1 MEWWDT
7 VRLSISAAIA
17 QHGLLAGFV
26 VILIEE
32 MGVPVPVPGDF
43 LMIGLG
49 VHARQG
55 HVALWQALL
64 IMELATLIGASILY
78 YVSLRAGRDLVY
90 RYGRYIHLT
99 PARLDKAEL
108 WIRQRGPLAIVLG
121 RVTPGLRMATVIA
134 SGIFGVPYHQFLP
147 SLALGGFLY
156 IALYT
161 LLGYFVGPPVLRMAE
176 GIHLPLG
183 LLGSI
188 VPLVVLVVWVVRA
201 RRALHLRQANQ
212 ADSAD
217 PRHRW
222 RDGAVA
228 GGLATVISTLAMNV
242 VINVAGDVALLE
254 PGDLVQRMQARLAAL
269 VVVRVIGPF
278 LLLLAV
284 PAFVLVGIAWGAL
297 YAQWIEPHVQLPDW
311 LNGLAFSL
319 LPLAVALVVVLPL
332 LDDAAPDLGRLGPLA
347 AVSEALRHACYGV
360 ALGLIYPLRLARFSR
375 ARTAAAAEVAPSQ
388 APLTAP
394 AAGH

>member
-49 VHARQG
+49 VHAREG

-64 IMELATLIGASILY
+64 VMEVATLTGASILY
-78 YVSLRAGRDLVY
+78 FVSLRAGRDLVY

-108 WIRQRGPLAIVLG
+108 WLRQRGPLAIVVG

-147 SLALGGFLY
+147 ALAVGGFAY
-156 IALYT
+156 IVLYT
-161 LLGYFVGPPVLRMAE
+161 LLGYFVGPPVLRIVE

-183 LLGSI
+183 LVGS
-188 VPLVVLVVWVVRA
+188 VLPLALLVFWVVRA
-201 RRALHLRQANQ
+201 RRALHLRQATH
-212 ADSAD
+212 AESPD

-222 RDGAVA
+222 RDGAIA
-228 GGLATVISTLAMNV
+228 GFLATLISTLTMNV
-242 VINVAGDVALLE
+242 LINLIGDVTLLE
-254 PGDLVQRMQARLAAL
+254 PGGLVQRMQARLAAL
-269 VVVRVIGPF
+269 VLVRVIGPF
-278 LLLLAV
+278 LLLMAV
-284 PAFVLVGIAWGAL
+284 PAFVLVGMAWGAV
-297 YAQWIEPHVQLPDW
+297 YAEWIEPHMQLPDW
-311 LNGLAFSL
+311 LKGLAFAL
-319 LPLAVALVVVLPL
+319 LPLAVALVFVLPV

-347 AVSEALRHACYGV
+347 AASEALRHACYGV
-360 ALGLIYPLRLARFSR
+360 ALGVIYPLRLARFSR
-375 ARTAAAAEVAPSQ
+375 TRAPADEVAPARGPLGAQ
-388 APLTAP
+388 AP
-394 AAGH
+394 GH